1 MIQSSIIDVR
11 IGSEYA
17 SIILIHRKGIKFKL
31 INFKDYLRYKT
42 ITSRNVSSEVQ
53 VKDFFVS

>member
-17 SIILIHRKGIKFKL
+17 SIILIFRKGIKFKL
-31 INFKDYLRYKT
+31 INFKGYLRCKT
-42 ITSRNVSSEVQ
+42 ITSQNESSEVP